1 MKRNSFHTTTDLRL
15 DENHDGRRQMSGFT
29 IGKVAKRAGIDI
41 ETIRFYERQGLI
53 EEPPRTESGYRKYP
67 GESVARLHFIK
78 RVEELGFSLNEI
90 KELLFLRQDEHA
102 TKADIKKR
110 TLEKIEDVK
119 RKRKELTRVLRVLEH
134 LASTC
139 DGHGPVGDCPI
150 LGALVLDA
158 LALDALDPQTDD
170 LRNGSGLRPS
180 LDA

>member
-1 MKRNSFHTTTDLRL
+1 
-15 DENHDGRRQMSGFT
+15 MSGFT

-53 EEPPRTESGYRKYP
+53 DEPPRTESGYRKYP
-67 GESVARLHFIK
+67 GESVARLHFIR

-90 KELLFLRQDEHA
+90 RELLFLRQDQHA

-119 RKRKELTRVLRVLEH
+119 SKRKDLTRILRALEH

-139 DGHGPVGDCPI
+139 DGHGPVSDCPI

-158 LALDALDPQTDD
+158 LVLEADGP
-170 LRNGSGLRPS
+170 RNGSGLRPS

>member
-1 MKRNSFHTTTDLRL
+1 LIFHTITDLQL
-15 DENHDGRRQMSGFT
+15 GEDHDRRRQMNGFT
-29 IGKVAKRAGIDI
+29 IGKVAKRAGIDM
-41 ETIRFYERQGLI
+41 ETIRIYEREGLI
-53 EEPPRTESGYRKYP
+53 EAPPRTESGYRKYP

-78 RVEELGFSLNEI
+78 RVEELGFSLDEI

-119 RKRKELTRVLRVLEH
+119 RQRKELTRVLRALEH

-139 DGHGPVGDCPI
+139 DGHGPVSDCPI

-158 LALDALDPQTDD
+158 LVLDSLDPQADD

-180 LDA
+180 SDA

>member
-1 MKRNSFHTTTDLRL
+1 
-15 DENHDGRRQMSGFT
+15 MSGFT
-29 IGKVAKRAGIDI
+29 IGKIAKRAGIDI

-53 EEPPRTESGYRKYP
+53 DEPPRTESGYRKYP

-78 RVEELGFSLNEI
+78 RVEALGFSLNEI

-119 RKRKELTRVLRVLEH
+119 RKRKELTRVLRALEH

-139 DGHGPVGDCPI
+139 DGHGPVSDCPI
-150 LGALVLDA
+150 MGALVLDA
-158 LALDALDPQTDD
+158 LVLDSLDPQADD
-170 LRNGSGLRPS
+170 LRNGSGIHPS